1 MKLGVYLSQSGKER
15 SEWPGAI
22 ALGGKMKDVLEYTDY
37 RQYIADYYA
46 DRKARSSFSWQGFAK
61 KAGFTSPVY
70 LKYVSEGKFNLSD
83 DAARRVADA
92 MRLLGYEK
100 DYFCEMVLF
109 DRAGSDAA
117 KKAVFKRMLAIA
129 DSHKAKILEGDSFRY
144 FSDWKNSVLREL
156 APTMPGAKP
165 LAMAR
170 ACRPKVSAAEVSE
183 TLKFLVSADL
193 LQKDENGNYVQTD
206 KTVTTGP
213 MEVTP
218 VAVRGLH
225 RQMGELALDTI
236 EGVPQDKRNFSGL
249 TLGLTQG
256 AYDEIVQEIAEF
268 RKRIIAIATKEDSTD
283 EVYRM
288 NIQFFPMTNKQDLK
302 K

>member
-1 MKLGVYLSQSGKER
+1 
-15 SEWPGAI
+15 
-22 ALGGKMKDVLEYTDY
+22 
-37 RQYIADYYA
+37 
-46 DRKARSSFSWQGFAK
+46 
-61 KAGFTSPVY
+61 
-70 LKYVSEGKFNLSD
+70 
-83 DAARRVADA
+83 
-92 MRLLGYEK
+92 
-100 DYFCEMVLF
+100 
-109 DRAGSDAA
+109 
-117 KKAVFKRMLAIA
+117 
-129 DSHKAKILEGDSFRY
+129 
-144 FSDWKNSVLREL
+144 
-156 APTMPGAKP
+156 
-165 LAMAR
+165 
-170 ACRPKVSAAEVSE
+170 
-183 TLKFLVSADL
+183 
-193 LQKDENGNYVQTD
+193 
-206 KTVTTGP
+206 